1 MRDIMKFIY
10 KLNDV
15 LNKALV
21 FIAGCC
27 LVILISLTCANII
40 LREIW
45 RPIDGTFELMGYLGA
60 LMASLALGHTQ
71 MWKGHI
77 AVDVLINTF
86 SRRTRVALR
95 ALSNFIC
102 MILFG
107 LAAWQV
113 AEKATVLKNSGEV
126 TETLRIIY
134 YPFTYAVAI
143 GFVVL
148 TLEMFT
154 ELLQLVVPPDKEA
167 T

>member
-1 MRDIMKFIY
+1 MRDIMNLIY
-10 KLNDV
+10 KLNDF
-15 LNKALV
+15 LNHVLV

-27 LVILISLTCANII
+27 LIILIGLTCANII

-77 AVDVLINTF
+77 AVDVLVNTF
-86 SRRTRVALR
+86 SRRTRTVLKAI
-95 ALSNFIC
+95 SNFIC
-102 MILFG
+102 MVLFG

-126 TETLRIIY
+126 TETLHIIY
-134 YPFTYAVAI
+134 YPFTYAVAV
-143 GFVVL
+143 GFLVL
-148 TLEMFT
+148 TLVMFT
-154 ELLQLVVPPDKEA
+154 ELLQLVVPPEKEA